1 MRSCLIS
8 SSGPIHVSG
17 PTRFIPSLCRMT
29 KQDDD
34 WQLEAW
40 AQTLSLQE
48 PLPTMPLWL
57 ANDLAIPLDLEKSYE
72 ESCHGLGIA

>member
-1 MRSCLIS
+1 
-8 SSGPIHVSG
+8 
-17 PTRFIPSLCRMT
+17 MT